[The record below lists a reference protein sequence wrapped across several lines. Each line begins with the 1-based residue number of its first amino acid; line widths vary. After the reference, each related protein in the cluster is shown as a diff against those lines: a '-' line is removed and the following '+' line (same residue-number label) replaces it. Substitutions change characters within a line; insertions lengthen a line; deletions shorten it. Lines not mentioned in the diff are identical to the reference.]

1 MGAMQMAI
9 FGLFS
14 CGLYSLLTFLLGVKG
29 SFFIK
34 LRMRQYHEK
43 ESVSN
48 MIERL
53 AAPLARV
60 ISKMVNLPQYK
71 HDSLFRDLRR
81 AGLPYTPQEYYGMA
95 IAKGVL
101 VTSLAIPLFFLGSFV
116 FAVGAILLGF
126 IYTMRERDVVK
137 EKLREL
143 NAAILNA
150 LPSFVRSVTESL
162 KTDKNFQD
170 IFQKYIENVPDTPL
184 KSDLTKLIARLG
196 SNQNKEQALREFET
210 ALNNEQL
217 RSFVN
222 ALIEVSRDGVD
233 QKYYFEAANHQMSVL
248 NRENIKRAIAKRPR
262 KIKRATIAMALCVML
277 ILIYPVVM
285 QLIQGLK
292 TFQ

>member
-1 MGAMQMAI
+1 MGAMQTTI
-9 FGLFS
+9 FSLLFF
-14 CGLYSLLTFLLGVKG
+14 GMYALLTFLFGVKG
-29 SFFIK
+29 SFFLK
-34 LRMRQYHEK
+34 LRLRKYHEK
-43 ESVSN
+43 ETVGN
-48 MIERL
+48 LIERL
-53 AAPLARV
+53 AAPFAR
-60 ISKMVNLPQYK
+60 IICKLINLPQYK

-101 VTSLAIPLFFLGSFV
+101 FASLAIPLFLLGSFI
-116 FAVGAILLGF
+116 FAIGAILLGF
-126 IYTMRERDVVK
+126 VYTMRELDVVK
-137 EKLREL
+137 EKPKEL

-162 KTDKNFQD
+162 KTDKNFQA
-170 IFQKYIENVPDTPL
+170 IFQKYVVNVPDTPL
-184 KSDLTKLIARLG
+184 RSDLTKLIARLG

-210 ALNNEQL
+210 TLNNEQL

-233 QKYYFEAANHQMSVL
+233 QKYYFDAANQQMSVL

-262 KIKRATIAMALCVML
+262 KIKRATLAMGLCVML
-277 ILIYPVVM
+277 IFIYPVLM